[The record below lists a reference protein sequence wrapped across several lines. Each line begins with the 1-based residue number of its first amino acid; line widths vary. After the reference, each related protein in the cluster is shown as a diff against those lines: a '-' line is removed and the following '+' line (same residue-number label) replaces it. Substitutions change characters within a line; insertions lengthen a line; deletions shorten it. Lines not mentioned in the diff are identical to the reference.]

1 MGSAKDEFLKAIQ
14 PPRKPDPMDV
24 LKPPPVR
31 MPQKVIEKIDFTP
44 FGTVMRRGLSSVR
57 GYLTASRGLI
67 WKERIR
73 PRIKKLSSNERRALM
88 DVIST
93 GRF

>member
-1 MGSAKDEFLKAIQ
+1 MGSAKDECLKAIQ
-14 PPRKPDPMDV
+14 PPRKPDPRYV

-57 GYLTASRGLI
+57 GYLDRVPRVDM
-67 WKERIR
+67 ERKNQAADKKIEFKR
-73 PRIKKLSSNERRALM
+73 APRSN
-88 DVIST
+88 
-93 GRF
+93 GRDFDR